1 MSVNFI
7 LDTTKKNHPIADLA
21 VPLGAPLA
29 ALVLGAL
36 LAASGMERGLR
47 PTLLPAAD
55 APQVEV
61 ACEQGSYDNGYL
73 VVNANE
79 GSYAFLVYTHE
90 GELVKNNAMP
100 WQFSHDHDLWV
111 EDCVEEIKEAAAAQQ

>member
-1 MSVNFI
+1 MPANFI

-21 VPLGAPLA
+21 VPLMALIA

-47 PTLLPAAD
+47 PTLLPGAD
-55 APQVEV
+55 SPDLQV
-61 ACEQGSYDNGYL
+61 ACPHGSYDNGYL
-73 VVNANE
+73 LVEASE
-79 GSYAFLVYTHE
+79 GSNAFSAYTWK
-90 GELVKNNAMP
+90 GELVKVHAMP

>member
-1 MSVNFI
+1 MSDNNTNPTIVDALI
-7 LDTTKKNHPIADLA
+7 PLLA
-21 VPLGAPLA
+21 MLA
-29 ALVLGAL
+29 LLVLGAG
-36 LAASGMERGLR
+36 LAASGMEHGL
-47 PTLLPAAD
+47 PPAILPAAD

-90 GELVKNNAMP
+90 GDLVKNNAMP
-100 WQFSHDHDLWV
+100 WQVSDGHDLWV
-111 EDCVEEIKEAAAAQQ
+111 EDCVQTIAAAAQQ